1 MASSQPALGV
11 PASSA
16 AIQAADRIIAL
27 LPHAAELYHRLVL
40 VVTQVGKTAALQVVA
55 SRTGAPLINV
65 NLELARLLLD
75 YTKQQR
81 GLQVG
86 RLLAELVEARG
97 RDPVLLDNVEILFDR
112 ALQQDPFRLLRGR
125 ARNRT
130 IIAAWP
136 GEFTGGILTY
146 ATPEHPEHRR
156 YPASDVLVVTA
167 DGPRPPGPAMTGES
181 S

>member
-1 MASSQPALGV
+1 
-11 PASSA
+11 
-16 AIQAADRIIAL
+16 
-27 LPHAAELYHRLVL
+27 
-40 VVTQVGKTAALQVVA
+40 VA

-75 YTKQQR
+75 YTQQQR

-86 RLLAELVEARG
+86 RLLTELVEARG

-112 ALQQDPFRLLRGR
+112 ALQQDPFRLLRR
-125 ARNRT
+125 LARNRT
-130 IIAAWP
+130 IVAAWP
-136 GEFTGGILTY
+136 GEFPGGILTY

-156 YPASDVLVVTA
+156 YLASDVLLVTT
-167 DGPRPPGPAMTGES
+167 DGPQPAGPAMTGES